1 MFVYVE
7 CLSSSCMF
15 RFPVE
20 LGPDDG
26 STRCPRCGSPTQP
39 VTEFAPS
46 TPPSP
51 LLSPKSHPL
60 AAILDN
66 LRSAYNVGSIFRTAD
81 ACGVSPLYL
90 GGITP
95 LPTHPGVKKTA
106 LGAEETLPWSYTP
119 NSVKLAQTLKHE
131 GYFLLG
137 VETAGNA
144 RSLFDLEKIS
154 LSQPV
159 TIVVGNEIAGI
170 DPGLQHLCD
179 TLVWIPMRGY
189 KRSLNV
195 AVAFGIV
202 AYFLRYLT
210 RGTLPEDIDE
220 GSARG

>member
-1 MFVYVE
+1 MLIYVE
-7 CLSSSCMF
+7 CLSPACAF

-20 LGPDDG
+20 RKPGGEDAH
-26 STRCPRCGSPTQP
+26 CPRCGSPVRP
-39 VTEFAPS
+39 VIVETAPFT
-46 TPPSP
+46 TPPPLPHESP
-51 LLSPKSHPL
+51 PI

-81 ACGVSPLYL
+81 ACGIYPLYL

-106 LGAEETLPWSYTP
+106 LGAEETLPWTYTP
-119 NSVKLAQTLKHE
+119 NSVRLAQTLKHE

-137 VETAGNA
+137 VETTSNA
-144 RSLFDLEKIS
+144 RSLFDLEKFSAARPMVIA
-154 LSQPV
+154 
-159 TIVVGNEIAGI
+159 VGNEIAGV
-170 DPGLQHLCD
+170 DPDLQRLCD

-202 AYFLRYLT
+202 AYFLRYLS
-210 RGTLPEDIDE
+210 RDPSPGQY
-220 GSARG
+220 